1 MHLPCFA
8 DISKKVTSI
17 SNKMPSLLKIAV
29 VVVNWNTGDY
39 LKKCLQCLKAQTLN
53 PTRVI
58 VVDNASTDG
67 SAEGLE
73 EGFEEFEIIRLKENT
88 GFAFANN
95 LAVKMAENCDWIA
108 FLNPDAFAAP
118 DWLEKMAEAAE
129 KLPEYT
135 SFGSHMLRYESNKMD
150 GTADVYHV
158 CGSAWRRD
166 YGILSSSIDRK
177 TEEIF
182 SPCAAASF
190 VRKDHFEEMGGFDEN
205 FFAYF
210 EDVDLGFRF
219 QLKGYRSLYVSNAV
233 VEHVGSATTSRYS
246 DFAIYHGQRN
256 LVWSYIRNMPRFWYY
271 LPQHILFN
279 LAALIWFTWKGKPG
293 PVFKAKWHAFKELG
307 RVWALRKK
315 TQEERSEETLVIL
328 DKMSRNFLEPY
339 FKNKGT
345 FKSGGNPG

>member
-1 MHLPCFA
+1 
-8 DISKKVTSI
+8 
-17 SNKMPSLLKIAV
+17 MPSLLKIAV
-29 VVVNWNTGDY
+29 VVVNWNAGDY
-39 LKKCLQCLKAQTLN
+39 LKKCLQCLKAQTLS

-67 SAEGLE
+67 SAEGLK
-73 EGFEEFEIIRLKENT
+73 EGFEGFEIIRLKENT

-135 SFGSHMLRYESNKMD
+135 SFGSHMLRYESDKMD

-166 YGILSSSIDRK
+166 YGILSTSISRK

-190 VRKDHFEEMGGFDEN
+190 VRKDHFEEIGGFDEN

-256 LVWSYIRNMPRFWYY
+256 LVWSYIRNMPMFWYY

-293 PVFKAKWHAFKELG
+293 PIFKAKWHALKELG
-307 RVWALRKK
+307 RVWALRQK

-328 DKMSRNFLEPY
+328 DKMSKNFLVPY
-339 FKNKGT
+339 LNRLIS
-345 FKSGGNPG
+345 FKSRRNPE